1 MSYTFRIVVS
11 PVNRSAGDAIL
22 LVEWGG
28 FFFVLSIPRWG
39 KKGLIE
45 SSNQYCG
52 CCAQALF

>member
-28 FFFVLSIPRWG
+28 FFLFCPSRAGVR
-39 KKGLIE
+39 KG
-45 SSNQYCG
+45 
-52 CCAQALF
+52 